1 MTYEIIQIFF
11 DAAQTDQL
19 DPAFVPL
26 DNTDNAR
33 PDLQEWYLWNR
44 EFLRIAETGIE
55 HWGFVSWRFKEKTNL
70 TGAQVRAWIDANPGY
85 DVYLINPAII
95 NEAVFMNGWEQ
106 GDYYHP
112 GLSDIANDFLTRA
125 GYEDPAV
132 KEIFMDRTRM
142 GFATYVIGNRKFWE
156 GYLTLTRRIFA
167 EADKDADFKQ
177 AVFAEGAARYS
188 RDGKL
193 GMFPF
198 LNERLVGTYMEL
210 EGLKVLPYVYD
221 DSTLADKYKPY
232 WPQIKEMSDLKVAI
246 NAADD
251 IEELYSRWLSLRSD
265 FLAKNPGVLNLE

>member
-1 MTYEIIQIFF
+1 MTYEILQIFF
-11 DAAQTDQL
+11 DGNQAAQL

-44 EFLRIAETGIE
+44 EFLRIAETGID

-70 TGAQVRAWIDANPGY
+70 SGEQVRAWIDANPGH
-85 DVYLINPAII
+85 DVFIINPAII

-106 GDYYHP
+106 GDYYHA
-112 GLSDIANDFLTRA
+112 GLSDIANTFLTKA

-142 GFATYVIGNRKFWE
+142 SFATYVIGNRKFWE
-156 GYLTLTRRIFA
+156 GYLTLTRKIFT
-167 EADKDADFKQ
+167 EADRDPEFKKS
-177 AVFAEGAARYS
+177 VFAEGAARYS
-188 RDGKL
+188 RNGTL

-198 LNERLVGTYMEL
+198 LNERLVGTYLEL
-210 EGLKVLPYVYD
+210 EGIDALPFTYD
-221 DSTLADKYKPY
+221 DTTIADKYKPY
-232 WPQIKEMSDLKVAI
+232 WPQIKAMSDLKVAI

-251 IEELYSRWLSLRSD
+251 IDELYAQWHAMRTE
-265 FLAKNPGVLNLE
+265 FLAQNPGILNLE